1 MDPAEM
7 ARATQGAMDA
17 VKDEYPQHGI
27 IVIITDVTGQFS
39 MSTNLGKISAA
50 DLLIHA
56 SNHLRDQCKC

>member
-7 ARATQGAMDA
+7 AQATQGAMNA
-17 VKDEYPQHGI
+17 VTAEYPDKGI

-50 DLLIHA
+50 DMLIHA